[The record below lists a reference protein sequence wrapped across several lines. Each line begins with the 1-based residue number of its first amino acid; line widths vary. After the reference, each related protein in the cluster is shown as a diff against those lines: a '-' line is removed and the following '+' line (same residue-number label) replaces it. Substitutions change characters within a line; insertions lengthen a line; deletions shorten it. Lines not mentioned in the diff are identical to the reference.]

1 MEDFRKLYFHLF
13 GRIAD
18 VIEEYDNNLA
28 YKDIVTKLKEIEL
41 ETEELYMD
49 MPSAEDEVVEEDE

>member
-13 GRIAD
+13 GKVAD
-18 VIEEYDNNLA
+18 VIEEYENIPA
-28 YKDIVTKLKEIEL
+28 YKEIVNKLIVIEQ

-49 MPSAEDEVVEEDE
+49 MPSEDDEVTDED